1 VTEPP
6 APATPPPDGAAGEC
20 PRCGTPYAAGQ
31 EYCLECGLRLPVS
44 GGLVGTLARA
54 WHRRLPYYPGDWIW
68 PVLVALVI
76 AAVAAAVAI
85 VATQGSDGRKTLV
98 ATTFQGTVGGSV
110 TTVGPTGP
118 ETSAT
123 PTTPSPAP
131 APPPPPPPAPG
142 AVRAWPAGQNGY
154 TVVLNSVPTS
164 SGRADAVG
172 LAKAALKAGL
182 TDVGV
187 LDSSRYSSLHPGYYV
202 VFSGVFDSLTQAQSA
217 LATARSNG
225 YPSAYARPITP

>member
-6 APATPPPDGAAGEC
+6 APAPPPPDGAAGEC

-31 EYCLECGLRLPVS
+31 EYCLECGFRLPVS

-54 WHRRLPYYPGDWIW
+54 WRGRLPYYPGDWIW
-68 PVLVALVI
+68 PVLVAFVI
-76 AAVAAAVAI
+76 AAVAAAVTI
-85 VATQGSDGRKTLV
+85 VATGGSDGRKTLV

-131 APPPPPPPAPG
+131 PPPPPPPAP
-142 AVRAWPAGQNGY
+142 ASVIAWPAGQNGY
-154 TVVLNSVPTS
+154 TVVLSSVPTS
-164 SGRADAVG
+164 SGRDAAVR
-172 LAKAALKAGL
+172 LARAALKAGL
-182 TDVGV
+182 NDVGI

-202 VFSGVFDSLTQAQSA
+202 VFSGVFDSPAQAQSA
-217 LATARSNG
+217 LAAAHSGG

>member
-6 APATPPPDGAAGEC
+6 APATPPPDGAVGEC

-31 EYCLECGLRLPVS
+31 EYCLECGVRLPVS
-44 GGLVGTLARA
+44 GGFVGTLGRA
-54 WHRRLPYYPGDWIW
+54 WRRRLPYYPGDWIW
-68 PVLVALVI
+68 PVLVAFVI
-76 AAVAAAVAI
+76 ATVAAAVAI
-85 VATQGSDGRKTLV
+85 VATRGSDGRKTLV
-98 ATTFQGTVGGSV
+98 ATTFQGTVGGTV

-118 ETSAT
+118 ETSTT
-123 PTTPSPAP
+123 PTAP
-131 APPPPPPPAPG
+131 APPPPPPPPPAPAG
-142 AVRAWPAGQNGY
+142 VIGWPAGQNGY

-164 SGRADAVG
+164 SGRDDAVR

-187 LDSSRYSSLHPGYYV
+187 LDSASYSSLHPGYYV
-202 VFSGVFDSLTQAQSA
+202 VFSGVFDSPAQAQSA
-217 LATARSNG
+217 LATARSSG